1 MRRLRIMHPH
11 TAIKLYEGIDSE
23 VTAWVLAGV
32 VEVGITSQ
40 MHPDLNFR
48 TVYEDDF
55 VIVLPSSHAL
65 ATKTSIGLKDLDGER
80 MLMSDS
86 NSGIPIEKQLASA
99 ASFPE
104 IVCSVRDNTTLIS
117 MVREGLGFTV
127 LPELALPVNRDG
139 LHLAHFHPTLRHTI
153 YALTKR
159 QKIFEPAA
167 MTFLG
172 VVQSS

>member
-1 MRRLRIMHPH
+1 MRRLCIMHPH
-11 TAIKLYEGIDSE
+11 TTIKLYEGVDSE

-32 VEVGITSQ
+32 IEVGITSQ

-55 VIVLPSSHAL
+55 TIVLPSSHAL

-80 MLMSDS
+80 MLISGS
-86 NSGIPIEKQLASA
+86 NCRTLIENQLAAA
-99 ASFPE
+99 ASSPE
-104 IVCSVRDNTTLIS
+104 IICSVHDNTTLVS
-117 MVREGLGFTV
+117 MVREGLGLTV
-127 LPELALPVNRDG
+127 LPELALPANRDG
-139 LHLAHFHPTLRHTI
+139 LHLVRLHPTLRYTI